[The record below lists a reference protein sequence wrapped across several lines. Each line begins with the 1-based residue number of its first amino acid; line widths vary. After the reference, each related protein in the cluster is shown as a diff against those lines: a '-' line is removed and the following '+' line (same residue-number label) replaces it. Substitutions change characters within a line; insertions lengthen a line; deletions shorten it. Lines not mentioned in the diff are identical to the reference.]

1 MQSLGP
7 FNPRSQSK
15 HWERQVLQLFIDII
29 QQQAIIAF
37 GYKDSVGIEQLNQM
51 SFSETNCNLDKT
63 LAPIPNYVLLY
74 PSCHP
79 GEHLY

>member
-15 HWERQVLQLFIDII
+15 DRERQVLQLFMDTH

-51 SFSETNCNLDKT
+51 SFSKRMYIT
-63 LAPIPNYVLLY
+63 LTR
-74 PSCHP
+74 H
-79 GEHLY
+79 